1 MRRFH
6 TQRTGPCAAVFVVG
20 AIAAGCG
27 AAGQGEREG
36 DVKDL
41 LSPRDGKE
49 VVPLASRALAVEQVA
64 TALEPQVDEY
74 RIGRNDVLNISV
86 VGHDEVSSARD
97 FNRGIVGTIV
107 KKDGNIY
114 VPVVGAVKAA
124 GYTVEEF
131 QKVFTA
137 ALSGYIKDPQL
148 TVDVLKYES
157 QKFFVLGQVDKPG
170 AFPVNGSTT
179 LLEGIGMAGGVLE
192 TGNLARAYVVR
203 GKGVLPIDLE
213 DLVVRGDTSRNV
225 YMRGGDLV
233 YVPPASD
240 QTVYVLGEVPHPGA
254 VPIKSQR
261 LPLAEALAQA
271 GGILPAEADDDSIK
285 LIRGSWQEPT
295 VYTLDYDTV
304 LRDGDRIFLEP
315 GDRLIVQPTNLT
327 VMSRYMQ
334 QILPF
339 LIGADTAGSI
349 YQRVAAP

>member
-1 MRRFH
+1 
-6 TQRTGPCAAVFVVG
+6 V
-20 AIAAGCG
+20 
-27 AAGQGEREG
+27 
-36 DVKDL
+36 
-41 LSPRDGKE
+41 
-49 VVPLASRALAVEQVA
+49 
-64 TALEPQVDEY
+64 
-74 RIGRNDVLNISV
+74 
-86 VGHDEVSSARD
+86 
-97 FNRGIVGTIV
+97 V
-107 KKDGNIY
+107 KKDGSIY
-114 VPVVGAVKAA
+114 LPVVGAVKAA

-157 QKFFVLGQVDKPG
+157 QKFFVLGQVAKPG
-170 AFPVNGSTT
+170 AFAVDGDTT

-213 DLVVRGDTSRNV
+213 DLVQRGDTSRNV
-225 YMRGGDLV
+225 FMRGGDLV
-233 YVPPASD
+233 YVPSASD
-240 QTVYVLGEVPHPGA
+240 QTVYVLGEVLRPGA
-254 VPIKSQR
+254 VPIKGSR
-261 LPLAEALAQA
+261 LTLGEALAQA
-271 GGILPAEADDDSIK
+271 GGILPTEADEDSLK

-295 VYTLDYDTV
+295 VYTLDYETV

-315 GDRLIVQPTNLT
+315 GDRLIVQATNLT

-349 YQRVAAP
+349 YQRAAAP